1 MKRLLLI
8 LLLFIFFTKPAEAF
22 VFSFTNSGIEWGW
35 KGKKHFKLSQAL
47 EMCRVEDFD
56 GAIFTGVK
64 GSAYF
69 RWLKIGDNK
78 INFYFSSGF
87 GMALRYADFWDRFDD
102 FTAFEP
108 HLTAL
113 AIEPE
118 FLFNDRYS
126 LFLRFPLLH
135 YTYDHWPIYGPIR
148 AGFVSNI
155 KIGISINFKGNKN
168 NTSLESRSHK

>member
-1 MKRLLLI
+1 MKRLFIALI
-8 LLLFIFFTKPAEAF
+8 LFVFFSKPVDAF

-35 KGKKHFKLSQAL
+35 EGKKHFKFSQAL
-47 EMCRVEDFD
+47 EVCRVEDFD

-69 RWLKIGDNK
+69 RWLKIGHDKVNL
-78 INFYFSSGF
+78 YFSSGF

-102 FTAFEP
+102 FTSFEP

-118 FLFNDRYS
+118 FLFNERYS

-135 YTYDHWPIYGPIR
+135 YTYDYSIYGPIR

-155 KIGISINFKGNKN
+155 KIGISINFKGQKNITSSDARNK
-168 NTSLESRSHK
+168 

>member
-1 MKRLLLI
+1 MRRLFIALI
-8 LLLFIFFTKPAEAF
+8 LFVFFTKPAEAF
-22 VFSFTNSGIEWGW
+22 LFSFTNSGIEWGW
-35 KGKKHFKLSQAL
+35 EGKKHFKFSQAL

-56 GAIFTGVK
+56 GATFTGVK

-69 RWLKIGDNK
+69 RWLKIGCNK
-78 INFYFSSGF
+78 IDLNFSSGI

-102 FTAFEP
+102 FTSFEP

-118 FLFNDRYS
+118 FLFNERYS
-126 LFLRFPLLH
+126 VFLRLPLLH

-148 AGFVSNI
+148 TGFISNF
-155 KIGISINFKGNKN
+155 KIGISINFKGKKN
-168 NTSLESRSHK
+168 ITVSESRF